1 MIAAAVS
8 FSPTPTPR
16 AESSA
21 LWKEWFRRQGPNL
34 VLFARQQTSQP
45 SEAEDLVQEAVRKL
59 WQMNPDCPPDNA
71 LAYHKIRQL
80 ATDFARSRI
89 RRAVREETW
98 ESEAPRVE
106 WFDRRAEKTE
116 RDSRLESAVRALPP
130 EQREVIS
137 LKIWGELT
145 FDQIARTLDISP
157 NTAASRYRYALERLR
172 TLLAPSEA

>member
-8 FSPTPTPR
+8 FPTNTNPR
-16 AESSA
+16 ADSSA

-34 VLFARQQTSQP
+34 VLFARQQTSVP

-59 WQMNPDCPPDNA
+59 WQLNPDTPPDNA

-89 RRAVREETW
+89 RRGVREETW

-106 WFDRRAEKTE
+106 WFDRRAERTE
-116 RDSRLESAVRALPP
+116 RDARLESAVRALPP

-157 NTAASRYRYALERLR
+157 NTAASRYRYGLERLR